1 MAYKNYAHGDVQLL
15 SLSGRIDGANLPE
28 IRDWMESATSIRPAY
43 IVINLDQVDFL
54 DSNGLAT
61 LVWGL
66 KRSREAKGNLYL
78 CCLRQPVRILFELT
92 RLDRVFEI
100 YPCEADAVNAF
111 QQIEVASQS

>member
-1 MAYKNYAHGDVQLL
+1 MVHKNYAYGDVQILA
-15 SLSGRIDGANLPE
+15 LSGRVDGSNLPATRE
-28 IRDWMESATSIRPAY
+28 WIESATSTRPAY
-43 IVINLDQVDFL
+43 VVINLDQVDFL

-66 KRSREAKGNLYL
+66 KRSRQIKGDLYL

-100 YPCEADAVNAF
+100 YPCEEDAVGAF
-111 QQIEVASQS
+111 QTIEVTSQS